1 VKPTSYPHESWEVFL
16 PLKQFASGKSRLGNV
31 PAEFRVS
38 LIKAMASDLID
49 TVLQVPNIAGI
60 TVVGVEHS
68 LITNAANPRLKSF
81 PILEP
86 VSINSDLSLAI
97 GEAKR
102 IAIFLPDLPSATA
115 TEISHA
121 LELASQHQTSFI
133 ADLNSIGSTSFFS
146 TIGKVETHFGL
157 NSAAAHR
164 SANAFELVDPH
175 FKGIKADCDDW
186 ADLLAIESS
195 DLGHATRALIEHHRQ
210 N

>member
-1 VKPTSYPHESWEVFL
+1 
-16 PLKQFASGKSRLGNV
+16 
-31 PAEFRVS
+31 
-38 LIKAMASDLID
+38 MASDLID
-49 TVLQVPNIAGI
+49 TLLRVPNIASI
-60 TVVGVEHS
+60 TVVGVEHG
-68 LITNAANPRLKSF
+68 LITDAENPRLKSI

-86 VSINSDLSLAI
+86 VSINADLFLAFS
-97 GEAKR
+97 EAKR

-115 TEISHA
+115 TEISKA
-121 LELASQHQTSFI
+121 LELASEHQTSFI

-164 SANAFELVDPH
+164 TANAFELVNPH

-195 DLGHATRALIEHHRQ
+195 DLGHATRALMEHHPH

>member
-1 VKPTSYPHESWEVFL
+1 MKPTSYPHKPWEVFL
-16 PLKQFASGKSRLGNV
+16 PLKQFAIGKSRLGNV
-31 PAEFRVS
+31 SVDFRIS

-49 TVLQVPNIAGI
+49 TLIQVPNIASI

-68 LITNAANPRLKSF
+68 QITDSANPRLKSF
-81 PILEP
+81 PISEP
-86 VSINSDLSLAI
+86 VSINADLYLAI
-97 GEAKR
+97 GDVKR

-121 LELASQHQTSFI
+121 LELASNHQTSFI

-146 TIGKVETHFGL
+146 TVGKVETHFGL
-157 NSAAAHR
+157 NSATAHR

-195 DLGHATRALIEHHRQ
+195 DLGHATRALMDHHRQ
-210 N
+210 K